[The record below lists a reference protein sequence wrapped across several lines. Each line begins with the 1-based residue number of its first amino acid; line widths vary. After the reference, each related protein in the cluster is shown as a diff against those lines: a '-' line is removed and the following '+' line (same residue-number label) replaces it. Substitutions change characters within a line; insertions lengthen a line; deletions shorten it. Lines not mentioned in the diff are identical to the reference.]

1 MVNLRN
7 NLYNSIFECMKY
19 AGTGYGIYIKLYNYN
34 KIYSLQNIS
43 KPINFSFK
51 IQQNDLWY
59 HTRNVY

>member
-7 NLYNSIFECMKY
+7 NPYNSIFECMKY

-51 IQQNDLWY
+51 IQQNDL
-59 HTRNVY
+59 